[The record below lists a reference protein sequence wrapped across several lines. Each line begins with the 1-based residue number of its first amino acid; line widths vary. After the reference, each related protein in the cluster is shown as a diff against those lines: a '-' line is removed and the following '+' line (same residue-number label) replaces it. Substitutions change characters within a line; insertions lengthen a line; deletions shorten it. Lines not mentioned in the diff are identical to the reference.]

1 VGRAP
6 PRAGGAG
13 SSSRAGKSAR
23 RQAVGVAP
31 GVLAVGRQ
39 RKRLQLPEQGCG
51 HGEEQQQTRDLRT
64 RFQHVFFG
72 PNTKWLLDYVDELIA
87 AKAPGGTVLDYGCF
101 TGDLYGMLAPFRPA
115 RIVGIDISEEGIRQ
129 ARARYGQ
136 FVEYLVMDAHRTRFP
151 DATFDLVVGRSILHH
166 LDWEV
171 AITEVHRILKPGGLA
186 VFTEPLGGNPAAKVI
201 RALTPKAR
209 TPDERPVVRRQIRF
223 ADELFGSNR
232 HRYANLLS
240 VPLAML
246 TSLGLK
252 SPDNAILRAVDPI
265 DRFLSR
271 TPLRYWMRQAA
282 LVWTKTKD

>member
-1 VGRAP
+1 MAALIPSVQERVEREVKAYDQGEVF
-6 PRAGGAG
+6 
-13 SSSRAGKSAR
+13 AR
-23 RQAVGVAP
+23 S
-31 GVLAVGRQ
+31 L
-39 RKRLQLPEQGCG
+39 RLQ
-51 HGEEQQQTRDLRT
+51 T

-87 AKAPGGTVLDYGCF
+87 TKAPGGTVLDYGCF

-129 ARARYGQ
+129 ARARSGQ
-136 FVEYLVMDAHRTRFP
+136 FAEYRVMDALRSTFP
-151 DATFDLVVGRSILHH
+151 DAGFDLVVGRSILHH

-171 AITEVHRILKPGGLA
+171 AIMEVHRILKPGGMA
-186 VFTEPLGGNPAAKVI
+186 VFTEPLGGNPAAKLI
-201 RALTPKAR
+201 RAATPKAR
-209 TPDERPVVRRQIRF
+209 TPDERPVVRSQIRF

-252 SPDNAILRAVDPI
+252 SPDNALLRAVDPI